1 MTLHY
6 YKELIQPEQLK
17 KNGNR
22 NEMECPSKTRD
33 LPTALFSE
41 NFIGKIQHI
50 ANDNAGR
57 IITIKFTSNKQNF
70 QIITTL
76 YGPNKLHHRENLFQ
90 SLTSHITSTQNT
102 IKGGDFN
109 MVT

>member
-22 NEMECPSKTRD
+22 NEMECPSKTRG

-41 NFIGKIQHI
+41 NFKGKIQHI

-76 YGPNKLHHRENLFQ
+76 YGLNKLHHRENLFQ
-90 SLTSHITSTQNT
+90 SQTSHITSTQNT